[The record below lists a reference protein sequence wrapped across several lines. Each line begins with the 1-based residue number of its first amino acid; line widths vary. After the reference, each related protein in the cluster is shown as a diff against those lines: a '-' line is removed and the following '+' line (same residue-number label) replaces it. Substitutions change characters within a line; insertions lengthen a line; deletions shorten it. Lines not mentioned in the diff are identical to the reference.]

1 MGAKEIEV
9 QRSLVTDNKKSDI
22 DVIIGLE
29 CKDEAFD
36 LYIDSITSGDD
47 IPENFK
53 KPFSISLK
61 SILYAKARAK
71 QKQVNKIGALKAS
84 LDSEQNIF
92 VYQISKNLNDNT
104 VDIAY
109 QFIHAYINIEKAHR
123 IKKGKVVDNSYERL
137 DDHQTI
143 QIVSSLLGNVDGNY
157 LQKAIDE
164 EKKKLLGQ

>member
-22 DVIIGLE
+22 DVVIGLE
-29 CKDEAFD
+29 CDDEAYD
-36 LYIDSITSGDD
+36 LYIDSIISGDD
-47 IPENFK
+47 IPEKLKNQFSKKLKLIFK
-53 KPFSISLK
+53 SKGMAKIKEEKEIGSLV
-61 SILYAKARAK
+61 AK
-71 QKQVNKIGALKAS
+71 
-84 LDSEQNIF
+84 LDAEQNIF

-109 QFIHAYINIEKAHR
+109 QFIHAYINLEKAHR

-137 DDHQTI
+137 DDAQTT
-143 QIVSSLLGNVDGNY
+143 QIVSSIIGFDKNY